1 MRSLGAAPSRT
12 PPARIARHLQSS
24 PMAARREPEFFS
36 GPEQLCAVL
45 DLLRG
50 HAAREPPRRM
60 RAWSAGCATG
70 EEAYTLAILLT
81 SAFPDSEIE
90 IVGTDIDAEALGRAE
105 AAIYSGP
112 TLRNSRLFP
121 PGAWFVPAGEA
132 WRVVDGIREKV
143 RFVEHD
149 LAGSPCP
156 EPARGIAD
164 FDLVVCRDV
173 LRYLDRARLPEIL
186 QGLAA
191 SCRPWS
197 VVALDEDAAR
207 RALPVPGFAD
217 AGHALLL
224 HSQDAATACAA

>member
-1 MRSLGAAPSRT
+1 
-12 PPARIARHLQSS
+12 
-24 PMAARREPEFFS
+24 MAARREPEFFS

-50 HAAREPPRRM
+50 RAAGEPPRRL

-90 IVGTDIDAEALGRAE
+90 IVGTDIDAEALGRARE
-105 AAIYSGP
+105 AIYSGP

-132 WRVVDGIREKV
+132 WRVVDAVREKV

-149 LAGSPCP
+149 LARSPCP

-164 FDLVVCRDV
+164 FDLVVCRNV
-173 LRYLDRARLPEIL
+173 LRYLRTADVPEIL
-186 QGLAA
+186 LGIAA

-197 VVALDEDAAR
+197 VVALDEDAAS
-207 RALPVPGFAD
+207 RALSVPGFAD

-224 HSQDAATACAA
+224 RGQEPTAACAA